1 METIQ
6 TENANL
12 KDELSAEIERYR
24 DLYKTQL
31 ADILSQREEIDLA
44 MKGQCQAIICM
55 REFTSGVQSCRST

>member
-44 MKGQCQAIICM
+44 MKGRC
-55 REFTSGVQSCRST
+55 